1 MDKNYKA
8 YLEKVKFDIWLK
20 KIIKRAQNKQV
31 IIYGIGNLF
40 QYIYEHYDLS
50 KLNIIGLSDIKF
62 DGENVIVE
70 KSFLD
75 STSPY
80 MPVPTMMMEYE
91 GQKLEDGTPDTA
103 DLNKF
108 ISDLFRGYPNGDTAF
123 VEERFHCIGARVRR
137 KEQRQH

>member
-1 MDKNYKA
+1 M
-8 YLEKVKFDIWLK
+8 
-20 KIIKRAQNKQV
+20 
-31 IIYGIGNLF
+31 GSLF
-40 QYIYEHYDLS
+40 KS
-50 KLNIIGLSDIKF
+50 WSLSDIKF

-80 MPVPTMMMEYE
+80 MPIPTMMMEYE

-123 VEERFHCIGARVRR
+123 GRR
-137 KEQRQH
+137 EI

>member
-62 DGENVIVE
+62 DYFEEEQKCFDFRTIKKNNIVKE
-70 KSFLD
+70 K
-75 STSPY
+75 
-80 MPVPTMMMEYE
+80 
-91 GQKLEDGTPDTA
+91 PDII
-103 DLNKF
+103 L
-108 ISDLFRGYPNGDTAF
+108 
-123 VEERFHCIGARVRR
+123 IGAENYVDIILNFENNSEYKKIEILPLIKKPLGTLIKELWRR
-137 KEQRQH
+137 

>member
-62 DGENVIVE
+62 DYFEAEQKCFGFRTIKKNNIVKE
-70 KSFLD
+70 K
-75 STSPY
+75 
-80 MPVPTMMMEYE
+80 
-91 GQKLEDGTPDTA
+91 PDII
-103 DLNKF
+103 L
-108 ISDLFRGYPNGDTAF
+108 
-123 VEERFHCIGARVRR
+123 IGAENYVDIILNFENNSEYKKIEILPLIKKPLGTLIKELWRR
-137 KEQRQH
+137 